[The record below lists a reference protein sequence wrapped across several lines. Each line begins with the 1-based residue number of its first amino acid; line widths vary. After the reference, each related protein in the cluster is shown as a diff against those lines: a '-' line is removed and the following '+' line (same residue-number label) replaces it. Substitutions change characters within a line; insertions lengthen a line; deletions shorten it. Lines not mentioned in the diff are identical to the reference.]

1 MNDTGENGVIEGQV
15 ALVTGSTRG
24 IGHAIAG
31 RLAAMGAR
39 VAVHGRDTSEP
50 ADDLPPGARLFTAD
64 LADRAATT
72 GLVHDVEA
80 ALGPPDILV
89 LNASIEFR
97 QTWQSLTE
105 EAMAAQA
112 EVNLFSTMRLLQSVL
127 PGMIARGRGRIIAI
141 GTVQEYRPNDVH
153 LFYAGTKA
161 AQTNIILNL
170 ARNTRVP
177 GLTFNVVQPGA
188 ILTDRNRAVLA
199 DADFR
204 RGVEAKI
211 PLGRIGE
218 AQDCAGIVAFL
229 SSPEAAYINGAVL
242 SVDGGMRL

>member
-1 MNDTGENGVIEGQV
+1 MLEGQV

-31 RLAAMGAR
+31 RLAALGAT
-39 VAVHGRDTSEP
+39 VAIHGRDGSEP
-50 ADDLPPGARLFTAD
+50 SDDLPPGARLFTAD

-72 GLVHDVEA
+72 GLVDEVEA

-112 EVNLFSTMRLLQSVL
+112 EVNLFSTIRLLQAVL
-127 PGMIARGRGRIIAI
+127 PGMIARGRGRVIAI

-161 AQTNIILNL
+161 AQTNIIQNL

-177 GLTFNVVQPGA
+177 GITFNVVQPGA

-199 DADFR
+199 DDAFR

-211 PLGRIGE
+211 PLGRVGD
-218 AQDCAGIVAFL
+218 AGDCAGIVAFL
-229 SSPEAAYINGAVL
+229 CTSDAAYINGAVL
-242 SVDGGMRL
+242 SVDGGMHL